1 MTTCLSVQ
9 KDKFNQAIKQSCKVQ
24 ENNAKTV
31 KKLFTQRHRFSLTN
45 AVNRRKD
52 GISSQLTENDI
63 TSSEPGKNRKNKMHE
78 EENFALFA
86 KTCNFP
92 MNMPMIMQQYI
103 YFLKCMNNKE
113 LQIDTTNN
121 LHELISCPIMR
132 KNVDSIDVVE
142 IEIAIVILILGIIH
156 STGQPL
162 TILKKFK
169 ADCIN
174 NYFGQ
179 NEIKKIMNWS
189 MVLKLYIA
197 SYQRSN
203 IMLQCWQAILKN
215 CAGLQW
221 EMGMCNE
228 VIQSVRN
235 FVTENRFESDD
246 IMFLVD
252 KSIRAKFTKI

>member
-1 MTTCLSVQ
+1 M
-9 KDKFNQAIKQSCKVQ
+9 K
-24 ENNAKTV
+24 
-31 KKLFTQRHRFSLTN
+31 
-45 AVNRRKD
+45 RRND
-52 GISSQLTENDI
+52 GVSSQYTENGI
-63 TSSEPGKNRKNKMHE
+63 TSSESGKNLKKKMHE

-92 MNMPMIMQQYI
+92 INMPMIMQQYI

-121 LHELISCPIMR
+121 LHDLISCPIIR

-142 IEIAIVILILGIIH
+142 IEIAIVILILGIIQ
-156 STGQPL
+156 STGKPL

-169 ADCIN
+169 ANCIN

-189 MVLKLYIA
+189 MVLKLYVA

-203 IMLQCWQAILKN
+203 IMLQCWQTILKN

-228 VIQSVRN
+228 VIQSLRD
-235 FVTENRFESDD
+235 FVAENRFESGD
-246 IMFLVD
+246 IMFLID
-252 KSIRAKFTKI
+252 KSIRAKLTKF